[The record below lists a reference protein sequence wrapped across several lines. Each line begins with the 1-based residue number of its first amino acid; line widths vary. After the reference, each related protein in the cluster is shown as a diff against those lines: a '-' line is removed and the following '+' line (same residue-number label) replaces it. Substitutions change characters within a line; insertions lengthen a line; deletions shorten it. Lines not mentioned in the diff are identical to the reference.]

1 MRKMILLCSNKE
13 EYLKGF
19 EFDVN
24 PENYE
29 YIYFDN
35 NVDTYD
41 KSLKEITRS
50 IISRLED
57 ENDERLLVVKERL
70 DHGFNLGALINRL
83 KVDTGRT
90 LGLLF
95 LANVSYI
102 QDKITGTWFIEKYKD
117 DISLEY
123 PTQEDLKKV
132 IDENE
137 FYRSLL
143 NQLNK

>member
-1 MRKMILLCSNKE
+1 MRKMILLCSDKE

-29 YIYFDN
+29 YIYFDKN
-35 NVDTYD
+35 EYTYD

-70 DHGFNLGALINRL
+70 DHGFNLGALINRH

-102 QDKITGTWFIEKYKD
+102 QDKRTGTWFIEKYKD

-123 PTQEDLKKV
+123 PTQEDFKKV
-132 IDENE
+132 IEENE
-137 FYRSLL
+137 LYTSLL

>member
-1 MRKMILLCSNKE
+1 MRKMILLCSDKE
-13 EYLKGF
+13 EYLKWF
-19 EFDVN
+19 KFDTN

-29 YIYFDN
+29 YIYFDKN
-35 NVDTYD
+35 EYTHST
-41 KSLKEITRS
+41 SLKDMITP
-50 IISRLED
+50 ITTRLED
-57 ENDERLLVVKERL
+57 KDDTRILVVKERL
-70 DHGFNLGALINRL
+70 EHGFDLCSLFNRV

-102 QDKITGTWFIEKYKD
+102 QDKRTGTWSIEKYKD

-123 PTQEDLKKV
+123 PSQEDLERV
-132 IDENE
+132 MGENE
-137 FYRSLL
+137 FYKSLL

>member
-19 EFDVN
+19 EFEIN

-29 YIYFDN
+29 YIYFDKN
-35 NVDTYD
+35 EYTHNT
-41 KSLKEITRS
+41 SLKDMVALITT
-50 IISRLED
+50 RLED
-57 ENDERLLVVKERL
+57 NDDERILVVKERL
-70 DHGFNLGALINRL
+70 EHGFNLCSLMNRV
-83 KVDTGRT
+83 KVDIGRT

-95 LANVSYI
+95 LANVSYV
-102 QDKITGTWFIEKYKD
+102 QDKRTGTWSIEKYRD

-137 FYRSLL
+137 FYKSLL